1 MELALLIGLATSVG
15 LLLVT
20 IRMYEQRVTRLQ
32 DDLDFAIGLL
42 AADQDDRIIGGA
54 A

>member
-1 MELALLIGLATSVG
+1 METTALLGLAFCVA
-15 LLLVT
+15 LLLIT
-20 IRMYEQRVTRLQ
+20 IYYYERRVTRLQ

-42 AADQDDRIIGGA
+42 SADQDDRIIGGA